1 MEILTWQTHNYDV
14 CKMCNVLAWF
24 FIFMP
29 SSHVELFAKEDFRQL
44 KYVKIKYIFKKKEIQ
59 MFFNDSLSSV
69 NTNHLI
75 SFVAMLRMAVADS
88 QPTILDCLNAVCFSL
103 AGITNLLY

>member
-1 MEILTWQTHNYDV
+1 
-14 CKMCNVLAWF
+14 
-24 FIFMP
+24 
-29 SSHVELFAKEDFRQL
+29 
-44 KYVKIKYIFKKKEIQ
+44 

-75 SFVAMLRMAVADS
+75 GFVAMLRMAVADR

-103 AGITNLLY
+103 AGITNLLYWIFFSGLAWSLCIYARRMNSDYSDLLCKRVAQMLQLVNSVHKQGVCGYSLSKQ